1 MPCRQAYR
9 IKHRQGRSSSRSAE
23 NYSSFSQSSWIKSA
37 LHHQVE
43 TLYLLH
49 PELFIH
55 SKGTKL
61 DQLPQPHSL
70 SIPNTSLL
78 LCWTR
83 VVQYPRARNGIAFP
97 HGGRRPLML
106 PGPPGCCPGGL
117 HLLASWVA
125 VAWVPKLHLLH
136 LLPKHKISS
145 DFVSFPLVPTWQS
158 LIKCIFM
165 EGSHPHF

>member
-9 IKHRQGRSSSRSAE
+9 IKHRQGRSSSRNAE
-23 NYSSFSQSSWIKSA
+23 NYSSFSQSSWIKRA
-37 LHHQVE
+37 LHHQVA
-43 TLYLLH
+43 TPSLLH

-61 DQLPQPHSL
+61 GQLPHPHSL

-83 VVQYPRARNGIAFP
+83 VVQYPTARNGQPPPWWGEASDAA
-97 HGGRRPLML
+97 
-106 PGPPGCCPGGL
+106 GPPGCCPGGL

-125 VAWVPKLHLLH
+125 VACVPKLPLLH
-136 LLPKHKISS
+136 LLPKYKISS